1 MGEILSICVKTRGRI
16 EGGKT
21 PVVHVLLC
29 PRVYVCLWRGRLQ
42 EGNVDQHKLVPPP
55 LKGSSDYLTV
65 MKGGVVF
72 HVFPVLLFLAL
83 NPI

>member
-29 PRVYVCLWRGRLQ
+29 RRVYVCVCGKEDYR
-42 EGNVDQHKLVPPP
+42 
-55 LKGSSDYLTV
+55 KGT
-65 MKGGVVF
+65 
-72 HVFPVLLFLAL
+72 
-83 NPI
+83 